1 MKLVARILAT
11 IFALIASTVAIES
24 FAADP
29 RNVTIVLRAADN
41 ISGVVNMQIAEDRN
55 NPGAVVPF
63 ETTTVVN
70 TALNSLWVRIQD
82 RAGNWSSWVE
92 VVVGAEP
99 YQNTPNF
106 SPTPTPTASPQAPSG
121 GGGSGGGGGAGIGG
135 GGIGGGGIGGGG
147 AGAAPVIETTTAPSE
162 TATASA
168 SPTPTVTASSTPTPT
183 PSASVTPSPSPSK
196 EVVVVTPKPTVRPDL
211 VRPSA
216 PTVSKVLA
224 PGLSQVSA
232 TQALTAKVS
241 SPAGSSSSVASAPVI
256 SASSGSP
263 IAPLVKALPLNTKLT
278 VTIVVGGKTIKL
290 GQVLTSKKGEVILP
304 AISSSKA
311 GTYTIAMKS
320 ASGKTF
326 YTKVKFAPK
335 K

>member
-11 IFALIASTVAIES
+11 IFALIASTAAIES

-82 RAGNWSSWVE
+82 RAGNWSAWVE

-106 SPTPTPTASPQAPSG
+106 SPTPTPTPTAAPQVPL
-121 GGGSGGGGGAGIGG
+121 GGGGGGGGFVGG
-135 GGIGGGGIGGGG
+135 GGGGGGF
-147 AGAAPVIETTTAPSE
+147 VIPIPLPETTTAPSE

-168 SPTPTVTASSTPTPT
+168 SPTPTPTVATSSTPTPT
-183 PSASVTPSPSPSK
+183 PSVSVTPSPSPTK
-196 EVVVVTPKPTVRPDL
+196 EVEVVTPKPTVRPDL

-232 TQALTAKVS
+232 AQARTAKVS
-241 SPAGSSSSVASAPVI
+241 SPAGSSSSVAAASVI
-256 SASSGSP
+256 SASLGSP
-263 IAPLVKALPLNTKLT
+263 VAPLVKALPLNSKLT

-304 AISSSKA
+304 AISASKA

-326 YTKVKFAPK
+326 YTKVKFTPK

>member
-1 MKLVARILAT
+1 MKLVSRILVT
-11 IFALIASTVAIES
+11 IFALIASTAAIDS

-70 TALNSLWVRIQD
+70 TALNSLWIRIQD
-82 RAGNWSSWVE
+82 RAGNWSTWIE

-99 YQNTPNF
+99 YQNSPNF
-106 SPTPTPTASPQAPSG
+106 SPTPTASPQAPSG
-121 GGGSGGGGGAGIGG
+121 GGGGGGG
-135 GGIGGGGIGGGG
+135 GGIGGGGGGFGGG
-147 AGAAPVIETTTAPSE
+147 AGATPVIETTTAPSE
-162 TATASA
+162 TATSSA
-168 SPTPTVTASSTPTPT
+168 SPTPTPTVTTSSTPTPT
-183 PSASVTPSPSPSK
+183 PSASVTPSPSPTK

-216 PTVSKVLA
+216 PTISKVLA

-232 TQALTAKVS
+232 IQALTAKVS
-241 SPAGSSSSVASAPVI
+241 IPASTSSSVASAPVI